1 MSTLVQVFDS
11 EFVFD
16 SSWCGYLVTEK
27 KNKEKEYLSEA
38 PELLTQV
45 EIPFNC

>member
-1 MSTLVQVFDS
+1 MSALVQVFDS
-11 EFVFD
+11 ELVFD

-27 KNKEKEYLSEA
+27 KKKNLSEA
-38 PELLTQV
+38 PELLTHV